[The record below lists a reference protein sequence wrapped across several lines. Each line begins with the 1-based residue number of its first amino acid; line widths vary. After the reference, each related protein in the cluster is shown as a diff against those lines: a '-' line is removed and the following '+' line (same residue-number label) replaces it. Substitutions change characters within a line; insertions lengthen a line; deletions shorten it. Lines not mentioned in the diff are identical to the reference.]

1 MGPKGED
8 SMGTVDA
15 VGTVGAVGRVADGGG
30 LREWGDDFAAEL
42 RARIRA
48 AAEAGRRHEQES
60 REECADCR
68 RRLERLL
75 DVVERRCTEAVRVS
89 EGNIRMQ
96 SPALDEAGNRTY
108 ALRWIGPGGERW
120 LEVLVNP
127 ERLLLQYRWFGAWR
141 EQGVAYTVDPGDVC
155 SFDVEDLLRR
165 FVEPAPWLAR
175 RFPPPLP

>member
-1 MGPKGED
+1 
-8 SMGTVDA
+8 MGTVDA
-15 VGTVGAVGRVADGGG
+15 VGTVGAVGRVVDAGEVE
-30 LREWGDDFAAEL
+30 LPEWGGDFAAEL

-48 AAEAGRRHEQES
+48 AAEAGRRHERES
-60 REECADCR
+60 REECDDCR
-68 RRLERLL
+68 QRLERLL

-96 SPALDEAGNRTY
+96 SPTLDEAGNRTY

-127 ERLLLQYRWFGAWR
+127 ERLFLQYRWFGSWK

-155 SFDVEDLLRR
+155 TFDVEDLLRR
-165 FVEPAPWLAR
+165 FVEATPWLAR